1 MLSEVIYKL
10 GVMKRNPSMHACYK
24 ELKNTEF
31 ASRKEL
37 DKLQNKRLQDLM
49 VFCYQ
54 NSPYYKEVFTSKGIN
69 PTLAE
74 FKVSD
79 LGLLPILDKRTLI
92 EKNEAIHTIQSY
104 KFKKLFFSETS
115 GSTGEA
121 LTFYKDEVWDSYNRA
136 SINRGLS
143 WFNVHPWERNG
154 YFWGF
159 NFNFFQQAKV
169 KLLDALVNRFR
180 LFSYSE
186 KELAAFLKKCSK
198 ATYLEGYSSMIY
210 EVAKLANKSGK
221 KVDNL
226 SLIKGTSE
234 KIYPYYHKETIK
246 AFGCKIVSEYGAAE
260 SGIIAFE
267 CPEGRM
273 HLNEETSIVEVI
285 DGKIIV
291 TNLIARSFPTIRYE
305 LGDFIKLSEEKCS
318 CGREHKVLEDV
329 TGRVGA
335 NIYGLNNKL
344 YPSLTL
350 YYVFKNLALQH
361 EIELAYRC
369 EQKVLGQLDVYVEHE
384 VTDSLK
390 ALLEQEFLKYFNG
403 NVICNYYSTQS
414 VRVEGKKLKDF
425 VSFI

>member
-1 MLSEVIYKL
+1 MLSEIIYRI
-10 GVMKRNPSMHACYK
+10 GVMKRNPSMGSCYK
-24 ELKNTEF
+24 ELKVTEF

-37 DKLQNKRLQDLM
+37 DELQNKRLQDLM
-49 VFCYQ
+49 IFCYKY
-54 NSPYYKEVFTSKGIN
+54 SPYYKQVFNSKGVN
-69 PTLAE
+69 PIEDT

-79 LGLLPILDKRTLI
+79 LCRLPILDKRTLI
-92 EKNEAIHTIQSY
+92 NENESIHSIKNHR
-104 KFKKLFFSETS
+104 FKKLFFSETS

-143 WFNVHPWERNG
+143 WFNVKPWDRNG

-159 NFNFFQQAKV
+159 NFNFFQQFKV
-169 KLLDALVNRFR
+169 KLFDMLVNRFR
-180 LFSYSE
+180 LFSYSD
-186 KELAAFLKKCSK
+186 KELSIFLKKCRK

-210 EVAKLANKSGK
+210 EVAKLANKSDIK
-221 KVDNL
+221 IDNI
-226 SLIKGTSE
+226 SLVKGTSE

-267 CPEGRM
+267 CPEGQM

-285 DGKIIV
+285 DGKAIV
-291 TNLIARSFPTIRYE
+291 TNLIARSFPTIRYD
-305 LGDFIKLSEEKCS
+305 LGDFIELSDEKCP
-318 CGREHKVLEDV
+318 CGREHKVLKEV

-335 NIYGLNNKL
+335 NILGENNTF

-350 YYVFKNLALQH
+350 YYVFKNIALQQG
-361 EIELAYRC
+361 IELAYRC
-369 EQKVLGQLDVYVEHE
+369 EQKVLGHLDVYVEHE
-384 VTDSLK
+384 MTKTLK
-390 ALLEQEFLKYFNG
+390 TLLEKEFRKYFNG
-403 NVICNYYSTQS
+403 NVSCNYYSVQS
-414 VRVEGKKLKDF
+414 VRVKGKKLKDF

>member
-1 MLSEVIYKL
+1 MLNKIIYKL
-10 GVMKRNPSMHACYK
+10 GSLKRNPSMNTCYK

-37 DKLQNKRLQDLM
+37 DKLQNKRLQELM

-54 NSPYYKEVFTSKGIN
+54 NSPYYRKVFTSNNIN
-69 PTLAE
+69 PTLNE
-74 FKVSD
+74 FKVND
-79 LGLLPILDKRTLI
+79 LALLPLLSKRTLI
-92 EKNEAIHTIQSY
+92 EENKEIHSINSF

-143 WFNVHPWERNG
+143 WFNVSPWERSG

-159 NFNFFQQAKV
+159 NFSSFQQFKI
-169 KLLDALVNRFR
+169 KLFDVLVNRFR
-180 LFSYSE
+180 IFSYSD
-186 KELAAFLKKCSK
+186 KELATFLKKCRNAK
-198 ATYLEGYSSMIY
+198 YLEGYSSMIY
-210 EVAKLANKSGK
+210 EVAKLANKNGT
-221 KVDNL
+221 KVENL
-226 SLIKGTSE
+226 ALIKGTSE
-234 KIYPYYHKETIK
+234 KIYSYYHKETIK

-273 HLNEETSIVEVI
+273 HLNEETSVVEVI
-285 DGKIIV
+285 DGRAIV
-291 TNLIARSFPTIRYE
+291 TNLVARSFPTIRYE
-305 LGDFIKLSEEKCS
+305 LGDFIKLSQEKCP
-318 CGREHKVLEDV
+318 CGREHKVLEEV

-335 NIYGLNNKL
+335 NILGQNNTF

-361 EIELAYRC
+361 GVELAYRC
-369 EQKVLGQLDVYVEHE
+369 EQKVLGQLDVYIEHE
-384 VTDSLK
+384 ITVSLK
-390 ALLEQEFLKYFNG
+390 ELLEQEFLKYFNG
-403 NVICNYYSTQS
+403 NIICNYYSTQS
-414 VRVEGKKLKDF
+414 VRVKGKKLKDF
-425 VSFI
+425 ISYI